1 MLSLPDRHGRS
12 PLTTAGPTAIYH
24 TAVHPTTG
32 GVLSRD
38 CRPYSANSH
47 SCCLM
52 PRVSP
57 GSLSAC
63 MHRRPSSPPVQ
74 WHACSSTPCAPRST
88 VVPHSPGQQGRAHRH
103 ACFSTPCAHARHR
116 RPARVSQQG
125 RTRAFDVE
133 RAQRLARATARRHFN
148 PPSRR
153 HPPPPRHWGGTCDR
167 LETRHGSVLA
177 CTVPTRRT
185 PPRLPPGGRV
195 PRPAPNNTHSSFIP
209 ANADAP
215 ASNHQ
220 RHIPPRA
227 RLHRHLPSSPV
238 WCA

>member
-153 HPPPPRHWGGTCDR
+153 HTPPPVTGGA
-167 LETRHGSVLA
+167 LA
-177 CTVPTRRT
+177 T
-185 PPRLPPGGRV
+185 
-195 PRPAPNNTHSSFIP
+195 A
-209 ANADAP
+209 
-215 ASNHQ
+215 
-220 RHIPPRA
+220 
-227 RLHRHLPSSPV
+227 
-238 WCA
+238 